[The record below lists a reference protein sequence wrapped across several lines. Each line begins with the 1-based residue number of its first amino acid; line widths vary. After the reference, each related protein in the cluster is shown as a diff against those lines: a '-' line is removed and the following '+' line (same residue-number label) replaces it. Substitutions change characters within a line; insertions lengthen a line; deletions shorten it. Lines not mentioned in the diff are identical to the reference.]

1 MYWHWYIII
10 VLSSYFVG
18 SLSFG
23 AFLARIRGVDIFS
36 SGSGSSGATNIK
48 RTLGGSAGSLVF
60 VLDFLKGYVPLLVI
74 AKIFPEE
81 NYLNI
86 RLAAL
91 GLIGVLLGHSFSI
104 FHKFRGGKGV
114 APTMGGLLAIMP
126 NTLVIGVFL
135 WLVIFHATKIVSVAS
150 LCFATST
157 ILTSYLFSYPKDCIL
172 CSIIINVIIFSQ
184 HRTNIVRL
192 MNGTEYKFTKKF

>member
-10 VLSSYFVG
+10 VLSYFVG

-23 AFLARIRGVDIFS
+23 AFLARINGVDIFS
-36 SGSGSSGATNIK
+36 SGSGSPGATNIK
-48 RTLGGSAGSLVF
+48 RTLGSGVGSLVF
-60 VLDFLKGYVPLLVI
+60 VLDFLKGYIPALVI
-74 AKIFPEE
+74 AKNFPEE

-104 FHKFRGGKGV
+104 FHKFRGGKGI
-114 APTMGGLLAIMP
+114 ASTMGGLLVIMP
-126 NTLVIGVFL
+126 NTLVIGIFL
-135 WLVIFHATKIVSVAS
+135 WLVIFHATKIVSIAS
-150 LCFATST
+150 LCFAAST
-157 ILTSYLFSYPKDCIL
+157 ILTSYLFSYPKGCMM
-172 CSIIINVIIFSQ
+172 CVVIINGIIFWQ

-192 MNGTEYKFTKKF
+192 LNGTEYKFTKKS

>member
-10 VLSSYFVG
+10 ILASYFVG

-23 AFLARIRGVDIFS
+23 ALLARINGVDIFS

-60 VLDFLKGYVPLLVI
+60 ALDFLKGYVPSLVI
-74 AKIFPEE
+74 AKNFPGE

-91 GLIGVLLGHSFSI
+91 GLIGILLGHSFSI
-104 FHKFRGGKGV
+104 FHKFRGGKGI
-114 APTMGGLLAIMP
+114 ASTMGGLLAIMP
-126 NTLVIGVFL
+126 NTLVIGIFL
-135 WLVIFHATKIVSVAS
+135 WLVIFHATKIVSMAS
-150 LCFATST
+150 LCFAAST
-157 ILTSYLFSYPKDCIL
+157 ILTSYLFSYPKNCIV
-172 CSIIINVIIFSQ
+172 CSIIINGIIFWQ

>member
-1 MYWHWYIII
+1 M
-10 VLSSYFVG
+10 G
-18 SLSFG
+18 SFSFG
-23 AFLARIRGVDIFS
+23 ALLARIEGVDIFS

-60 VLDFLKGYVPLLVI
+60 VLDFLKGYIPSLVI
-74 AKIFPEE
+74 AKSFPEE

-104 FHKFRGGKGV
+104 FHKFRGGKGI
-114 APTMGGLLAIMP
+114 ASTMGGLLAIMP
-126 NTLVIGVFL
+126 NTLVIGIFL
-135 WLVIFHATKIVSVAS
+135 WLVIFHATKIVSMAS
-150 LCFATST
+150 LCFAAST
-157 ILTSYLFSYPKDCIL
+157 ILTSYLFSYPKDCIV
-172 CSIIINVIIFSQ
+172 CAIIINGIIFWQ

-192 MNGTEYKFTKKF
+192 LNGTEYKFTKKS